1 MPAPTKRCFIRASS
15 ADKPGAMSPQ
25 QSIVLAMASFGL
37 TLLFTVLIGLLGGL
51 LMAARSGWER
61 CLGHWE
67 RLRSES
73 EARALKLLKGWL
85 SPAQLSAYEDRRYFE
100 VVGCDSGTVYRIHH
114 GTQANIDQ
122 LDALGQPVCRWCFV
136 PRGGLVAGDVMLAQ
150 KIALETYESSA
161 LGVANRFTVMGN
173 PRPTIRSNQPL
184 ILPH

>member
-1 MPAPTKRCFIRASS
+1 
-15 ADKPGAMSPQ
+15 MSPQ
-25 QSIVLAMASFGL
+25 QSIVLATASFAL
-37 TLLFTVLIGLLGGL
+37 TLLFTVLIGLLGSL
-51 LMAARSGWER
+51 LMAARSAWER
-61 CLGHWE
+61 YLGHWE

-85 SPAQLSAYEDRRYFE
+85 SPAQLSAYEDHRYFE

-161 LGVANRFTVMGN
+161 LAVANRFTAMGN